1 MIFAISFLHQ
11 NSHRITFGIYH
22 KHVPPPSKAVLME
35 AASALISP
43 WLVVF
48 RETTY
53 QTCSRRDALSPQRH
67 DPMPTRT
74 TLAGLGVVRDRL
86 LCSFFSQD
94 MWRYDPRTDRPD
106 SGSYVILHKYLLRSH
121 VKLRTTIKHITDL
134 GVVRGYIM
142 PSEPFSYP
150 FSFLS
155 GVTWRHDPSIDTHDL
170 QTEVSQVREEGG
182 GRWRQVFS
190 FTRNSFPLNDTFIVF
205 SIFFLSFRRHVATF
219 SSRPFS
225 AFPLSYVFACFDFH
239 LTFNQTR
246 IITHVILHSFHAHIS
261 VSNTCTLKL
270 TPLIPTTY

>member
-182 GRWRQVFS
+182 GS
-190 FTRNSFPLNDTFIVF
+190 LATSLFIH
-205 SIFFLSFRRHVATF
+205 SEFLSLKWHFHRLLDLFPFFQTTRGYFLF
-219 SSRPFS
+219 SSFLCLSPELRIRLFWFS
-225 AFPLSYVFACFDFH
+225 SYF
-239 LTFNQTR
+239 
-246 IITHVILHSFHAHIS
+246 
-261 VSNTCTLKL
+261 
-270 TPLIPTTY
+270 